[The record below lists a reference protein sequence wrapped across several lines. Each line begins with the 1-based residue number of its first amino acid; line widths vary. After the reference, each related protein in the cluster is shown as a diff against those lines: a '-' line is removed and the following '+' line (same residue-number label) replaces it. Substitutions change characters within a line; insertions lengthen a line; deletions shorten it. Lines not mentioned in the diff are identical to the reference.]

1 MNTQALSPRMKAK
14 FAKYAPRVRAP
25 NEALPNTLSI
35 KDRPEYVPPVHQPAR
50 QGAADFLRIHSR
62 GCPT

>member
-1 MNTQALSPRMKAK
+1 MNPHALSPRMKAK

-35 KDRPEYVPPVHQPAR
+35 KDRPAYVPQANQPAR
-50 QGAADFLRIHSR
+50 HGAADFLTIQSR
-62 GCPT
+62 GYPT